1 MLSETRRFFVLSLR
15 CRISAKV
22 QTALAAAGSVAEQ
35 SLSLVKVVRAHAN
48 EDHER
53 RRCVLALDILFDEY
67 DFDIWYKYI
76 HRSFRA
82 VSA

>member
-1 MLSETRRFFVLSLR
+1 MLSETRRFFVLSVR
-15 CRISAKV
+15 RRISAKV

-53 RRCVLALDILFDEY
+53 RRCVC
-67 DFDIWYKYI
+67 
-76 HRSFRA
+76 
-82 VSA
+82 